1 MFCVLMGSI
10 LSGVDPFSLHY
21 VWSKYNAE
29 VFWGS
34 GYNLSEII
42 TRVKHIE
49 WIHQL
54 SGRIDPY

>member
-1 MFCVLMGSI
+1 MGSI

-42 TRVKHIE
+42 TRVKNIE
-49 WIHQL
+49 WIHQF